1 MEVSINGWYPSI
13 IHFRKIFHH
22 NQRAVGVAPWLWKPP
37 KDGCHAI
44 ATKSQNAGSAGVI
57 SLGESMWKPKIHQN
71 TKSGWWC
78 NTHLEKW
85 WSSSMGK
92 MTSHMK
98 WKKHLWNHQ
107 PECFI
112 LFHLGTAQEKV
123 RSQSPHVIPCP
134 NHLAGVCPKV
144 AGLATSRPTPNIC
157 PTKQLRILCRIN
169 ILRRSCKHFGYTQW
183 FKF

>member
-98 WKKHLWNHQ
+98 WKKHVWNHQ
-107 PECFI
+107 PEVGASSFSI
-112 LFHLGTAQEKV
+112 LELPKRRLGANPPML
-123 RSQSPHVIPCP
+123 SHVI
-134 NHLAGVCPKV
+134 HLAGDLPSAPKW
-144 AGLATSRPTPNIC
+144 LI
-157 PTKQLRILCRIN
+157 
-169 ILRRSCKHFGYTQW
+169 
-183 FKF
+183 

>member
-1 MEVSINGWYPSI
+1 MGVMPSPPSL
-13 IHFRKIFHH
+13 KTQGLQAWFHSVK
-22 NQRAVGVAPWLWKPP
+22 A
-37 KDGCHAI
+37 C
-44 ATKSQNAGSAGVI
+44 
-57 SLGESMWKPKIHQN
+57 EKPKYIKIPSLVGGAIPILKHM
-71 TKSGWWC
+71 
-78 NTHLEKW
+78 
-85 WSSSMGK
+85 SSSMGK

-98 WKKHLWNHQ
+98 WKKHVWNHQ

-112 LFHLGTAQEKV
+112 LCHLGTAQEKV

-134 NHLAGVCPKV
+134 NHLAGDLCPKV

>member
-78 NTHLEKW
+78 NTHLEKYEFVN
-85 WSSSMGK
+85 GK
-92 MTSHMK
+92 DDIPYEMEKTSLK
-98 WKKHLWNHQ
+98 
-107 PECFI
+107 PPTRSGCFI
-112 LFHLGTAQEKV
+112 LCHLGTAQEKV
-123 RSQSPHVIPCP
+123 RSQSPHVIPP
-134 NHLAGVCPKV
+134 PRWRPLPQSGWFSNFTPDTQHLPDKTIEDLVQNQHSSQKLQTFWLYAMV
-144 AGLATSRPTPNIC
+144 
-157 PTKQLRILCRIN
+157 
-169 ILRRSCKHFGYTQW
+169 
-183 FKF
+183 